1 MSRLMISRLPLGLVL
16 LGLSLLAVNAAAQTA
31 PAPEQCLAR
40 ADDAA
45 ALLVTHGAKTYRMA
59 DAACR
64 DQFLSDPERFAQL
77 YDALLELEAEG
88 VVLPPATPSL
98 VPS

>member
-1 MSRLMISRLPLGLVL
+1 MTRLLIARLTLRLSL
-16 LGLSLLAVNAAAQTA
+16 FGLSLPGANLAAQTA

-40 ADDAA
+40 TGDSS
-45 ALLVTHGAKTYRMA
+45 ALVVAYGEKTYRMA
-59 DAACR
+59 GVVCR

-88 VVLPPATPSL
+88 VVLRPATPSL